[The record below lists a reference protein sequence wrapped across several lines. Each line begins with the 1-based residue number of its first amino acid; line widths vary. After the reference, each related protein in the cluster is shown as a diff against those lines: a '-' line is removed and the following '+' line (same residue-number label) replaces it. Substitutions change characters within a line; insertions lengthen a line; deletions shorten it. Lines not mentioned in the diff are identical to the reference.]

1 MSNPID
7 DLTAT
12 MRKAQAEFKPIEDA
26 GWAQMKRKE
35 AEDLSQM
42 TYNIIFLNDMVLNCF
57 IDMKAEVKS
66 SGYYRHKVK
75 QTLNKAEAERKR
87 YESMMHDIVKD
98 RFEQDF
104 ADMNDAYTESFHK
117 DLQLLLFSIKG
128 FLDKKK
134 IEDSFVKAH
143 VYRTLIMS
151 NIAVH
156 IFKHRQKEIKA
167 LRTVPCWASLDFLNL
182 DKMHYLC
189 DELAR
194 LMGYY
199 EVKGHC
205 ENTQKVVD
213 IIIDKLSDGQLVFN
227 ALL

>member
-1 MSNPID
+1 MIGTPYIKMSNPID

-12 MRKAQAEFKPIEDA
+12 MRKAQTEFKPIEDA

-35 AEDLSQM
+35 
-42 TYNIIFLNDMVLNCF
+42 
-57 IDMKAEVKS
+57 
-66 SGYYRHKVK
+66 
-75 QTLNKAEAERKR
+75 AEAERKR

-156 IFKHRQKEIKA
+156 IFKHRQKEIMA
-167 LRTVPCWASLDFLNL
+167 LRTAPCWASLDFLNL

-199 EVKGHC
+199 EVKGYC